1 MKKTYFIT
9 IALIAS
15 WQLAIA
21 QQEQMYTQ
29 FMYNKLVWNP
39 AYAGSFESPTLTAV
53 YRNQFVGLDGAPK
66 TYALSFNTAY
76 QEEAERIAFGVNLS
90 QHSIGITRILNLDL
104 MPLTYMIAMRYGT
117 LSAGFQVSV
126 RQFSQNWGDDR
137 LQPLQPNGD
146 LAIPIEDNTKIIVN
160 TGAGIFYKT
169 FTNTWYA
176 GFAMPR
182 MLRSNIDFS
191 QVGTGDKVSR
201 EVQHFNAMGGYT
213 FTPNDNLA
221 ITPQTLLKYAKG
233 APFQADIN
241 VTLLFKNKFSGG
253 ITYRTGGGETS
264 SAGESVDLLLGLQAT
279 NKFFFCLSYDLSLT
293 PLRRYHSG
301 SVELTARYWFNPP
314 ALDTDDIRSPY

>member
-1 MKKTYFIT
+1 MKKVYFIT
-9 IALIAS
+9 ITLIAS

-29 FMYNKLVWNP
+29 FMYNKMVWNP

-66 TYALSFNTAY
+66 TYALSFNTPY
-76 QEEAERIAFGVNLS
+76 RGEQERIVFGVNLI

-104 MPLTYMIAMRYGT
+104 IPISYMLQMRYGT
-117 LSAGFQVSV
+117 LSGGIQVAI

-160 TGAGIFYKT
+160 PGFGIFYKT
-169 FTNTWYA
+169 SKNTWYA
-176 GFAMPR
+176 GVAIPR

-191 QVGTGDKVSR
+191 QVGTTDDISY
-201 EVQHFNAMGGYT
+201 EVRHINAMGGYT

-233 APFQADIN
+233 APFQADMTL
-241 VTLLFKNKFSGG
+241 TLLYKKKFSGG
-253 ITYRTGGGETS
+253 LTYRTGGGETS
-264 SAGESVDLLLGLQAT
+264 SAGESVDFLLGLQAT
-279 NKFFFCLSYDLSLT
+279 EKFFFCLSYDLGLT

-301 SVELTARYWFNPP
+301 SIELTARYWFNPP
-314 ALDTDDIRSPY
+314 ATGEVIPPY